1 MKRKLT
7 ALAKVLT
14 NVFAILFGIIWVA
27 GIIMKENIS
36 QVTGVLGGELQ
47 KMVTD
52 PSDEEKLKENPFAFE
67 YFASDFTSID
77 DPKANGIAAVKQY
90 GRDMIEKVVG
100 EGVTL
105 LKNDNEAL
113 PLSKGDKVNLYSA
126 SSVNL
131 VYAGTGSSGT
141 NTSES
146 INLKQALEDEDVG
159 LSVNA
164 DLWNWYYANRNNYGR
179 GSAGGSVGT
188 TFAINEASWS
198 NIAASSGKDQAADA
212 AIFVLARN
220 GGEGADLT
228 LRGGTGDMTNGNYLE
243 LSPNEKDVLTNL
255 KALKNSGKIGKIII
269 LMNTANPVQCDFVD
283 DARYGIDAMLW
294 CGDLG
299 STGANAVADILVGNL
314 NPSGKLSDT
323 FWTKHYYNPVY
334 ANWGAYNYTGSV
346 SSGNSNTYVAYQEGI
361 YNGYLYTETRYEDYV
376 LEQGNAGEFLYD
388 EIVSY
393 PFGYGVSYTQFSYS
407 DFKVTA
413 PSRGSDDYTVSV
425 TVKNTGSVAGKEV
438 AQIYL
443 QKPYTEY
450 DIENGIEKASVE
462 LVGFA
467 KTKLLDGGDSET
479 LTISVPKRL
488 FASYDANGEMT
499 YIVDE
504 GDYYFA
510 TGNGAHEAINNILA
524 LKGKST
530 SNGMTADGTESL
542 AARVEINKFDGT
554 TYSTSTIAVER
565 GIVKETT
572 KITNQFDNA
581 DLNRYEGKGNNEI
594 TYISRND
601 WDGTVKLGLSD
612 THASL
617 NNQVKITATD
627 GMKEDVKDP
636 TSKIERDDSVEYP
649 TYGSTDTSYTL
660 ADLRAYSDGDDD
672 VTNDK
677 PIEYDH
683 EMWDALLDQ
692 LTFEETAALLGN
704 GFRLT
709 AAIESIGKPLTID
722 HNGAT
727 GPTLNYV
734 AAPDVNTYTA
744 GANRGL
750 AQRLDADGKNESSPL
765 YPCNGLVASTFNA
778 ELMEEYGKAWGENC
792 LWAGYNGLYGP
803 GLNIHR
809 GAYGGRAFE
818 YYSEDGFLTG
828 KTAAY
833 MTKGMAK
840 KGVYVYLKHCV
851 LNDQEKNREGIC
863 TWANEQSIREVYLKG
878 FQIAIEEGGAQC
890 VMTGFNR
897 LGVVWTGHQGFC
909 NTVLRKEFGMT
920 GLAVSD
926 WWQSYMTLPAAVLN
940 GNDVPDA
947 DKTSLNAFAPY
958 GPDRGGYGELAWE
971 MRESAHRILYTVVQS
986 NAMNGMTSSTKII
999 QLTPYWVPV
1008 TTAVQIVSGI
1018 LFGVSAIFLIV
1029 MLFGDKL
1036 LKKKH

>member
-1 MKRKLT
+1 MKSKLT

-14 NVFAILFGIIWVA
+14 NVFAILFGIIFV
-27 GIIMKENIS
+27 GGTIMKENIP
-36 QVTGVLGGELQ
+36 QTTGILGGELQ
-47 KMVTD
+47 KVIVD
-52 PSDEEKLKENPFAFE
+52 PSDAEELEKNPLAFE

-77 DPKANGIAAVKQY
+77 EPEKNGVAAVKQY
-90 GRDMIEKVVG
+90 GKDMIERVVG
-100 EGVTL
+100 EGTTL

-113 PLSKGDKVNLYSA
+113 PLKKGDKVSLYSA

-146 INLKQALEDEDVG
+146 VTLKQALTDEEVG
-159 LSVNA
+159 LEINN

-198 NIAASSGKDQAADA
+198 DIAASSGKEQTADA

-228 LRGGTGDMTNGNYLE
+228 LRGGTGDMSNGNYLE
-243 LSPNEKDVLTNL
+243 LSPNEKDVLENL
-255 KALKNSGKIGKIII
+255 KRLKNNGTIEKIII

-283 DARYGIDAMLW
+283 DDRYAIDAMLW

-299 STGANAVADILVGNL
+299 STGANAVADILVGNI

-334 ANWGAYNYTGSV
+334 ANWGAYNFSGTV
-346 SSGNSNTYVAYQEGI
+346 SSGKSNTYVTYQEGI
-361 YNGYLYTETRYEDYV
+361 YNGYLYTETRYEDYI
-376 LEQGNAGEFLYD
+376 LEQGNAGDFHYED
-388 EIVSY
+388 IVSY
-393 PFGYGVSYTQFSYS
+393 PFGFGLSYTKFAYS
-407 DFKVTA
+407 DFKVAA
-413 PSRGSDDYTVSV
+413 PSRDSDAYTISV
-425 TVKNTGSVAGKEV
+425 TVKNTGSIAGKET
-438 AQIYL
+438 AEIYL

-450 DIENGIEKASVE
+450 DIEYGVEKAAVE

-467 KTKLLDGGDSET
+467 KTGVLKAGESEV
-479 LTISVPKRL
+479 LTILVPKKL
-488 FASYDANGEMT
+488 FASYDANGAQT
-499 YIVDE
+499 YIVDN
-504 GDYYFA
+504 GTYYFT

-524 LKGKST
+524 YKGK
-530 SNGMTADGTESL
+530 NVGHGMTEDGNDQLVYAVNVNE
-542 AARVEINKFDGT
+542 FDAK
-554 TYSTSTIAVER
+554 TYSTATIAMER
-565 GIVKETT
+565 GITKEITE
-572 KITNQFDNA
+572 ITNQFDNT
-581 DLNRYEGKGNNEI
+581 DLNRYEGKGNNSV
-594 TYISRND
+594 TYITRND
-601 WDGTVKLGLSD
+601 WDGTVKLGLSE

-617 NNQVKITATD
+617 NNQVVITATD
-627 GMKEDVKDP
+627 GMREDVKDP
-636 TSKIERDDSVEYP
+636 SSKIERDDSIDYP
-649 TYGSTDTSYTL
+649 TYGSTETSYTL
-660 ADLRAYSDGDDD
+660 CDLRAYEDGDGD

-683 EMWDALLDQ
+683 EMWDKLLDQ
-692 LTFEETAALLGN
+692 LTYEETAALLGN

-709 AAIESIGKPLTID
+709 AAIESINKPLTID

-734 AAPDVNTYTA
+734 ATPGGNTYTS

-750 AQRLDADGKNESSPL
+750 AARLDADGKTESSPL
-765 YPCNGLVASTFNA
+765 YPCNGLCASTFNVD
-778 ELMEEYGKAWGENC
+778 LMEEYGKAWGENC

-833 MTKGMAK
+833 MTKGMAQ

-863 TWANEQSIREVYLKG
+863 TWANEQSIREVYLRG

-926 WWQSYMTLPAAVLN
+926 WWQSYMGLPAAVLN

-947 DKTSLNAFAPY
+947 DKTSLNAFAAY
-958 GPDRGGYGELAWE
+958 GPDQGGYGALAWE
-971 MRESAHRILYTVVQS
+971 MREAAHRILYTVVQS

-999 QLTPYWVPV
+999 PLTPYWVPI
-1008 TTAVQIVSGI
+1008 TTAVQITSGV
-1018 LFGVSAIFLIV
+1018 LFAISVVFLAV
-1029 MLFGDKL
+1029 MLTINKY
-1036 LKKKH
+1036 KKN